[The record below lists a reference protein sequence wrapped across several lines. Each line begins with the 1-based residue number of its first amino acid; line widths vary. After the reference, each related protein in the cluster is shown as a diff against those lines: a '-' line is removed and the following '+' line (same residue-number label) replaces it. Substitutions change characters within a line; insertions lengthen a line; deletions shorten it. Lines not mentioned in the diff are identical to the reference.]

1 MTGTKG
7 KLPMALKVAAR
18 KKSKSA
24 KNRSTAN
31 SDGIIERSANAN
43 ILPLERNIVHHFVR
57 IVNGLNIKLA
67 ESIRVMDVNPVHFRV
82 IQILYEHDGL
92 TITELREQCVIA
104 QAVFSRVLKQV
115 ERRKLIRRAVDE
127 NDKRVYRIYLTK
139 KGVATY
145 EAALPHA
152 SKVIDEALS
161 NLTAADADKLI
172 SLAAIVDKSLN
183 P

>member
-1 MTGTKG
+1 
-7 KLPMALKVAAR
+7 MALKVATR
-18 KKSKSA
+18 KKAKTTKS
-24 KNRSTAN
+24 RSTAS

-67 ESIRVMDVNPVHFRV
+67 ESIRVMDINPVHFRV

-92 TITELREQCVIA
+92 KITELREQCVIA

-115 ERRKLIRRAVDE
+115 ERRKLIRRVLDE

-145 EAALPHA
+145 EATLPHA

-161 NLTAADADKLI
+161 NLTATDADKLI
-172 SLAAIVDKSLN
+172 SLAAVVDKSVN